1 MEGCQAEDMRIFT
14 LGECRFD
21 SPGLIREWGLGAKS
35 WVEDHHRILLEDRF
49 LCGEPF
55 PDAGLRSVERAGPR
69 RKVFFEPEKT
79 TCAVVTCGGLCPG
92 INDVIRSLVMHAF
105 HGYGV
110 RRFLGIP
117 FGFEGLN
124 PAEGHLP
131 LSLNPAL
138 VSRIQH
144 LGGSVLGTSRGPQ
157 QPAVMLKH
165 LEHLGV
171 DALFVVGGDGSQ
183 RGAWAIHEEASRR
196 NRPLAVVG
204 IPKTID
210 NDLRFMDRS
219 FGHLTAFSEAFRS
232 VSVAHAEARG
242 ARRGVGLVRLM
253 GRDSGFIACSAALA
267 TAEANFVL
275 IPEVPFALE
284 GASGLLACLERR
296 LDARGHA
303 LIVAAEGAGQHFF
316 TNQPCAVDASGNRR
330 YGDIGLFLKEAIT
343 KHFRGLHAEV
353 NLKYMD
359 PTYQLRGV
367 VATPEDRIF
376 CLQLARHAVHA
387 AMSGK
392 TGLVVACRHNRFVH
406 LPMPAVTRGRNRV
419 DPEGDLWRCV
429 LESTGQP
436 VRMS

>member
-1 MEGCQAEDMRIFT
+1 MEACLAEDLRIPQ
-14 LGECRFD
+14 LGECGVD
-21 SPGLIREWGLGAKS
+21 SPGLTREWGAAIKS
-35 WVEDHHRILLEDRF
+35 WVDDQQRILLDDR
-49 LCGEPF
+49 LSCRGPF
-55 PDAGLRSVERAGPR
+55 RDPELRTVELAGPR
-69 RKVFFEPEKT
+69 RKVYFEPEKST
-79 TCAVVTCGGLCPG
+79 FAVVTCGGICPG
-92 INDVIRSLVMHAF
+92 INDVIRSLVMHAH

-124 PAEGHLP
+124 PALGHLP
-131 LSLNPAL
+131 IGMGPES
-138 VSRIQH
+138 VSRIHH
-144 LGGSVLGTSRGPQ
+144 LGGSVLGTSRGMQDPVTMLETLDAL
-157 QPAVMLKH
+157 AVN
-165 LEHLGV
+165 
-171 DALFVVGGDGSQ
+171 ALFVVGGDGSQ
-183 RGAWAIHEEASRR
+183 RGAWAIHEAAQRR
-196 NRPLAVVG
+196 GRPLAVVG

-210 NDLRFMDRS
+210 NDLRYMDRS

-232 VSVAHAEARG
+232 ITVAHAEARG

-275 IPEVPFALE
+275 IPEVPFAME
-284 GASGLLACLERR
+284 GAHGLLACLERR
-296 LDARGHA
+296 LESRGHA
-303 LIVAAEGAGQHFF
+303 LVVVAEGAGQHFF
-316 TNQPCAVDASGNRR
+316 PPESTPTDPSGNRQ
-330 YGDIGLFLKEAIT
+330 YGDIGRFLKEAISL
-343 KHFRGLHAEV
+343 HFKALHREL

-392 TGLVVACRHNRFVH
+392 TGLVVALRHNRFVH
-406 LPMPAVTRGRNRV
+406 LPMPVVTRGRNRV

-436 VRMS
+436 ARMV